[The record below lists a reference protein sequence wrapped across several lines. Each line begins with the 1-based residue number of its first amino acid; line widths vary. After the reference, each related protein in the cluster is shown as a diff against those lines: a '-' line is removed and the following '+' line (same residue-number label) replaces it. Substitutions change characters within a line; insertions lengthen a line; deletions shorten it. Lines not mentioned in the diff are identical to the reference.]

1 MSYTNFKSR
10 VLNHGYDHD
19 GHYGW
24 QCWDGFVE
32 WCKENGIPQINT
44 KPISQ
49 GGTGYVQDLWE
60 FRKTNGMLKY
70 FDEVEI
76 MQQSDVAIFKKH
88 LWTPS
93 SHVAIF
99 DSDIDGK
106 YGYFLGQNQ
115 GSTITHPQGGSAFNL
130 VKLPYEATYPT
141 AFRIKPKKTTGGINV
156 GHKTVNG
163 DVYSDLITIARPEL
177 FWNGGSRPLSAI
189 KYIVI
194 HGTATTSVTG
204 AYSTWLKSRNNMT
217 SANYLVTPTE
227 TMGCVGENYV
237 AWHSGGTGAITNY
250 NSIGVEHINSSI
262 GNINDASTYYF
273 DTKTIDNGAKLVAE
287 ICKRLGIVPSAKTIV
302 PHRAVSATACPQ
314 TLDMNDYIRRVQA
327 YYNGTKAVSK
337 SAPVRKVST
346 SSKYKVYRADDVKF
360 VSGLWQIKCNDLT
373 PTQFSWLE
381 NGIPVAM
388 VNWVDKNGKNIT
400 DGKDNQFKKGMYF
413 TFAGDE
419 VNISDTGVGGYN
431 YGYYWRKFTFG
442 NFGAVWLSAWNK
454 NHLVAGIK

>member
-60 FRKTNGMLKY
+60 FRKTNGMLDY

-88 LWTPS
+88 PWTPS

-141 AFRIKPKKTTGGINV
+141 AFRIKKKGNNQVEQQIRGGIPQVGVTPYTQIHAHSTGNPNSTAQNEADYMSRKDINTGFYTHVVGNGRVIQVANV
-156 GHKTVNG
+156 NRGAWDVGGGWNYETYAAVELIESHKTKAEFERDYKLYVTLLR
-163 DVYSDLITIARPEL
+163 DLAKQAGLSNNLDTGTSGIIT
-177 FWNGGSRPLSAI
+177 
-189 KYIVI
+189 
-194 HGTATTSVTG
+194 H
-204 AYSTWLKSRNNMT
+204 AY
-217 SANYLVTPTE
+217 
-227 TMGCVGENYV
+227 
-237 AWHSGGTGAITNY
+237 
-250 NSIGVEHINSSI
+250 
-262 GNINDASTYYF
+262 
-273 DTKTIDNGAKLVAE
+273 
-287 ICKRLGIVPSAKTIV
+287 
-302 PHRAVSATACPQ
+302 ATAHQPNNASDHVDPYPYLAKWGISKAQFAKDLKNGFSGSTVKASPTPQ
-314 TLDMNDYIRRVQA
+314 
-327 YYNGTKAVSK
+327 K
-337 SAPVRKVST
+337 S
-346 SSKYKVYRADDVKF
+346 YKVYRADDVKF

-373 PTQFSWLE
+373 PTQFTWIE

-419 VNISDTGVGGYN
+419 TYITDTGVGGYN

-454 NHLVAGIK
+454 NHLVNGTK